1 MAPPHTGVDKR
12 PAQPAEAK
20 GTRRAFGH
28 VMNALEPLHLV
39 PSRPP
44 PPPPPAR
51 ASLDARDVRAP
62 GASLAA
68 LGPKAGGAS
77 LEPPPPAS
85 PTGDPLTALLVRH
98 FQLPRFHPW
107 QREAIDALLEDDGRV
122 LLVAPTGGGK
132 SLCYQLPAVALRGTA
147 LVLSP
152 LISLMEDQVR
162 SLEARGIAATF
173 IASSLPRE
181 ESARR
186 MSALRRGEYTIVYA
200 APERLAFEGFL
211 DALGE
216 VTLSL
221 VAIDEAHCIVQW
233 GHDFRPDY
241 LRIGEAVA
249 RLRPPRVIA
258 CTATATPDARAE
270 ILRRLGFLGGR
281 EPALILRGFARPN
294 LHLAVREVSGPRDA
308 YAESSRALEDAL
320 GGKRA
325 RTGAGIVYAATR
337 RGAEQMAERLRDEG
351 WEAEA
356 YHAGMPADSRAR
368 VSAAFAARTLPVV
381 VATNAFG
388 MGIDRPDVRIV
399 IHAQPPSSI
408 EAYYQEV
415 GRAGRDGAQA
425 SGLLLIAGVDIAL
438 RRRMAE
444 LGPDGGAASPADAA
458 RAWGLFRELLRYVDA
473 SSCRHDFIL
482 RYFGD
487 EAESLGGCGHC
498 DVCLDLEAQE
508 ATGSDAHAAVVD
520 VLRRALAG
528 VARAKGSAGMQAI
541 AAMLVGERNARVVK
555 LGLDRLSTFG
565 VLDGWTADEV
575 MRVLRMLLANGWV
588 DLSAS
593 EFPVPLITETGW
605 QVMKGERPAQ
615 VRFPPGLGP
624 GQRGRGRKGGGARA
638 RGASRSGSSGGLGE
652 AAKKRRTVEEAV
664 AMGMDRGLFD
674 ALREH
679 RAGLARERD
688 VPAYV
693 IAPDRTLMELALLRP
708 RSLPDLAQAHGM
720 GPSRITAFG
729 QGLLDVLLRH
739 DHIDG
744 GARVSASLPGQTHE
758 PPS

>member
-1 MAPPHTGVDKR
+1 
-12 PAQPAEAK
+12 
-20 GTRRAFGH
+20 
-28 VMNALEPLHLV
+28 MNALQRPHLV

-44 PPPPPAR
+44 HPPSPAR
-51 ASLDARDVRAP
+51 GSLDAGALEPP
-62 GASLAA
+62 GASLTAPGAKTAGAA
-68 LGPKAGGAS
+68 FD
-77 LEPPPPAS
+77 PPPRAS
-85 PTGDPLTALLVRH
+85 PAGDRLTALLVRH
-98 FQLPRFHPW
+98 FRLPRFHPW
-107 QREAIDALLEDDGRV
+107 QREAIDALLEEEGRV

-132 SLCYQLPAVALRGTA
+132 SLCYQLPAVALAGTA

-162 SLEARGIAATF
+162 ALEARGIAATF

-181 ESARR
+181 ENARR
-186 MSALRRGEYTIVYA
+186 MGALRRGEYTIVYA
-200 APERLAFEGFL
+200 APERLAFDGFL

-249 RLRPPRVIA
+249 RLRPPRIIA

-270 ILRRLGFLGGR
+270 ILRRLGFFGGR
-281 EPALILRGFARPN
+281 EPAVILRGFARPN

-308 YAESSRALEDAL
+308 RAETTRALAEAL
-320 GGKRA
+320 GDKRA
-325 RTGAGIVYAATR
+325 RTGAGIVYSATR
-337 RGAEQMAERLRDEG
+337 RGAEQIAEHLREEG

-356 YHAGMPADSRAR
+356 YHAGMPAETRAR

-438 RRRMAE
+438 RHRMAE

-498 DVCLDLEAQE
+498 DVCRDLEEQE
-508 ATGSDAHAAVVD
+508 AEGSGAHAAAVD
-520 VLRRALAG
+520 VVRRALAG
-528 VARAKGSAGMQAI
+528 VARGKGSAGMQAI
-541 AAMLVGERNARVVK
+541 AAMIVGERNARVVK

-565 VLDGWTADEV
+565 VLEGWAADDA
-575 MRVLRMLLANGWV
+575 MRVLRILLANGWV

-605 QVMKGERPAQ
+605 QVMKGERPAPI
-615 VRFPPGLGP
+615 RFPPGLGP
-624 GQRGRGRKGGGARA
+624 GQRGRGRAGRGARPRSA
-638 RGASRSGSSGGLGE
+638 ARSGTGGSGGE
-652 AAKKRRTVEEAV
+652 ATKKRRTVEDAV
-664 AMGMDRGLFD
+664 AMGMDRDLFE

-708 RSLPDLAQAHGM
+708 RMLHDLAQAHGM
-720 GPSRITAFG
+720 GPARITAFG
-729 QGLLDVLLRH
+729 EGLLDVLLRH
-739 DHIDG
+739 DRIDG
-744 GARVSASLPGQTHE
+744 GARVSASFSLPGKTNE
-758 PPS
+758 STS